1 MVNFPAPVGG
11 VVYPPD
17 YAPSILFATLYGL
30 LVPSIIYRV
39 LDKRS
44 RTTMLI
50 GTILF
55 SIERYVRLF
64 FYDFCEWNLPVSR
77 IAVFSFR
84 ALQAHSER
92 RRFSERPINYAQA
105 SFGLGFVG
113 IASDLVSI
121 VRCLLVNATYG
132 SDRFAESP
140 AAASKGGDITPPP
153 EGTPDLTRTRFWAR
167 RFTDIWGLTFIAATV
182 TGAIVNLQYYKGL
195 DDQTWADKVA
205 TIR

>member
-1 MVNFPAPVGG
+1 MVNFPAPIGG

-64 FYDFCEWNLPVSR
+64 FYVFCEWNLLVKKNCRLLLP
-77 IAVFSFR
+77 SFTGPFR
-84 ALQAHSER
+84 E
-92 RRFSERPINYAQA
+92 A
-105 SFGLGFVG
+105 SL
-113 IASDLVSI
+113 
-121 VRCLLVNATYG
+121 
-132 SDRFAESP
+132 P
-140 AAASKGGDITPPP
+140 
-153 EGTPDLTRTRFWAR
+153 
-167 RFTDIWGLTFIAATV
+167 
-182 TGAIVNLQYYKGL
+182 
-195 DDQTWADKVA
+195 
-205 TIR
+205 